1 MGMVRFWEDPS
12 LSWWRDG
19 RLPDGPLP
27 GSGGE
32 REEGG
37 REREREE
44 GGREREREEGGRER
58 ELCPSCKGSNAT
70 GRAPTP

>member
-44 GGREREREEGGRER
+44 GGRERE
-58 ELCPSCKGSNAT
+58 LCPSCKGSNAT